1 METLFCEKL
10 AWCLCMKPLQ
20 SPSLEPVLLSTKSVA
35 TGDSC
40 SNNPLYHNHP
50 TDSGRATSNDPIK
63 ELLVEIRDIL
73 KTRVQNE
80 AEQSYEDA
88 TQNKMKDDWMLAAA
102 VLDRIFSIA
111 LTIVF
116 IGGTFL
122 FVILFASH
130 SITVYSA
137 DK

>member
-1 METLFCEKL
+1 M
-10 AWCLCMKPLQ
+10 
-20 SPSLEPVLLSTKSVA
+20 
-35 TGDSC
+35 
-40 SNNPLYHNHP
+40 
-50 TDSGRATSNDPIK
+50 K
-63 ELLVEIRDIL
+63 ELLEEMRIFTKEIRDSTNEIRDSTNEIRDLL

-116 IGGTFL
+116 IGGTLIFII
-122 FVILFASH
+122 VFADH
-130 SITVYSA
+130 VHVY
-137 DK
+137 D